1 MTGRA
6 PANDLAE
13 LKQFVV
19 AQATS
24 QGITP
29 AQYGAVLDGV
39 VDDGDGG
46 PGSWVRR
53 WTEAGDRLER
63 EGRLLEA
70 GRYYTMARFPYPS
83 GSARREAEQRARD
96 VFARWAADFP
106 GIERIEVPTAAGPVA
121 AWAGGLTAG
130 GPSAGGPSAGGL
142 TAGGLTAERLSAGG
156 PSAERPKPL
165 LLMSGG
171 IISLKE
177 QWAPVL
183 LQLAE
188 FGLAGVVT
196 EMPGVGENPL
206 PYDLTA
212 PALLPAVLDAV
223 ADRADTARTY
233 ALALSF
239 SGNLALHAALTDPRI
254 RGVVGAGLPVHDFF
268 TDRAWHATVPRVTVD
283 TLAHLA
289 RTDAGSVFDALAPLA
304 LDPDRLSK
312 VDVPVG
318 LVASAR
324 DEIIPPSDTD
334 RLRRSLRSLR
344 LRVHDDVHGSP
355 RFFPQTRLW
364 TLLTVLRMSGGPLD
378 RRLALGAELRALDR
392 R

>member
-1 MTGRA
+1 MTGRP

-29 AQYGAVLDGV
+29 DRYGVVLDGV

-83 GSARREAEQRARD
+83 GSARREAEERARD

-106 GIERIEVPTAAGPVA
+106 GIERIEVPTPAGPVA
-121 AWAGGLTAG
+121 AWAGGL
-130 GPSAGGPSAGGL
+130 
-142 TAGGLTAERLSAGG
+142 
-156 PSAERPKPL
+156 SAEQPRPL

-239 SGNLALHAALTDPRI
+239 SGNLALHAALGDPRI

-304 LDPDRLSK
+304 LDPDRLSA
-312 VDVPVG
+312 VDVPVA

>member
-1 MTGRA
+1 MTSGVHRVTSKA

-29 AQYGAVLDGV
+29 EQYGAVLDGV
-39 VDDGDGG
+39 ADDGDGG
-46 PGSWVRR
+46 PGSWVRG
-53 WTEAGDRLER
+53 WTEAGERLER

-70 GRYYTMARFPYPS
+70 GRFYTMARFPYPS
-83 GSARREAEQRARD
+83 GSARREAEERARA
-96 VFARWAADFP
+96 VFSRWASGFP
-106 GIERIEVPTAAGPVA
+106 GIERLEVPTPAGPVA
-121 AWAGGLTAG
+121 AWAGGL
-130 GPSAGGPSAGGL
+130 SV
-142 TAGGLTAERLSAGG
+142 ED
-156 PSAERPKPL
+156 PKPL

-206 PYDLTA
+206 PYDLSA

-223 ADRADTARTY
+223 AGRADTSRTY

-239 SGNLALHAALTDPRI
+239 SGNLALHAALGDRRI
-254 RGVVGAGLPVHDFF
+254 RGIVGAGLPVHDFF
-268 TDRAWHATVPRVTVD
+268 TDRAWRATVPRVTVD

-289 RTDAGSVFDALAPLA
+289 RTGPDRVFEELAPLA
-304 LDPDRLSK
+304 LDHRRLSA
-312 VDVPVG
+312 VDIPVA

-324 DEIIPPSDTD
+324 DEIIPPSDTE
-334 RLRRSLRSLR
+334 RLRRSVRSLR

-355 RFFPQTRLW
+355 GHFPQTRLW
-364 TLLTVLRMSGGPLD
+364 TLLSVLRMTGD
-378 RRLALGAELRALDR
+378 RLPQRLALAAQLRALDR
-392 R
+392 G

>member
-1 MTGRA
+1 MTAVA

-13 LKQFVV
+13 LKRFVV

-29 AQYGAVLDGV
+29 AEYGAVLDGV

-53 WTEAGDRLER
+53 WSEAGERLER

-83 GSARREAEQRARD
+83 GSARREAEARARE
-96 VFARWAADFP
+96 VFARWAANLP
-106 GIERIEVPTAAGPVA
+106 GLERIEVPTAAGPVA
-121 AWAGGLTAG
+121 AWAGGL
-130 GPSAGGPSAGGL
+130 SADN
-142 TAGGLTAERLSAGG
+142 
-156 PSAERPKPL
+156 PKPL

-223 ADRADTARTY
+223 ADRADTARTF

-304 LDPDRLSK
+304 LEPDRLGA
-312 VDVPVG
+312 VDIPVA

-355 RFFPQTRLW
+355 RYFPQTRLW

-378 RRLALGAELRALDR
+378 RRLALGAQLRALDR

>member
-1 MTGRA
+1 MTGRP

-13 LKQFVV
+13 LKRFVV

-29 AQYGAVLDGV
+29 EQYGAVLDGV
-39 VDDGDGG
+39 VDDGDGS

-53 WTEAGDRLER
+53 WTEAGERLER
-63 EGRLLEA
+63 DGRLLEA
-70 GRYYTMARFPYPS
+70 GRFYTMARFPYPS
-83 GSARREAEQRARD
+83 GAARREAEDRARA
-96 VFARWAADFP
+96 VFARWAAGFP
-106 GIERIEVPTAAGPVA
+106 GIERLEVPTPAGPVA
-121 AWAGGLTAG
+121 AWAGGL
-130 GPSAGGPSAGGL
+130 SADG
-142 TAGGLTAERLSAGG
+142 
-156 PSAERPKPL
+156 PKPL

-206 PYDLTA
+206 PYDLSA

-223 ADRADTARTY
+223 AGRADTARTY

-254 RGVVGAGLPVHDFF
+254 RGIVGAGLPVHDFF

-289 RTDAGSVFDALAPLA
+289 RTDAGRVFDELAPLA
-304 LDPDRLSK
+304 LTDRQLGSL
-312 VDVPVG
+312 DVPVA

-324 DEIIPPSDTD
+324 DEIIPPSDAE

-364 TLLTVLRMSGGPLD
+364 TLLSVLRIGGGHLPQ
-378 RRLALGAELRALDR
+378 RLALAAELRGLDAAPAGGGR
-392 R
+392 RTRTYPAAAGT